1 VVDALIRV
9 TARWGVDETV
19 AAEFAATAA
28 TFASDVICT
37 ANGRHVNGK
46 DAMSVMSVMSLR
58 ARRDTPVRILVA
70 GPDERDALHALSAIL
85 SASKCGALQYMQPRP
100 QCTPAIAER

>member
-9 TARWGVDETV
+9 AARWGVDETV

-28 TFASDVICT
+28 TFASGVICQ

-46 DAMSVMSVMSLR
+46 DAMSVMSLR
-58 ARRDTPVRILVA
+58 ARKGAPVHIVVA
-70 GPDERDALHALSAIL
+70 GPDEQDALRTLSAVL
-85 SASKCGALQYMQPRP
+85 CTSKYGSSE
-100 QCTPAIAER
+100 CTQSRVRCTTAVAER

>member
-1 VVDALIRV
+1 MVDALIRV

-46 DAMSVMSVMSLR
+46 DAMSVMSLR
-58 ARRDTPVRILVA
+58 ARRDTPVRILAA

>member
-1 VVDALIRV
+1 MVDALIRV

-19 AAEFAATAA
+19 AAEFAETAA

-46 DAMSVMSVMSLR
+46 DAMSVMSLR

>member
-1 VVDALIRV
+1 MVDALIRL

-46 DAMSVMSVMSLR
+46 DATSVMSLR

-70 GPDERDALHALSAIL
+70 GHDERDALHALSAIL
-85 SASKCGALQYMQPRP
+85 GASRCGALQYMQPRP